1 MKKYALIILLMMVS
15 GCSVSSKKEWTFDF
29 EKDNS
34 SFKEIFADYHD
45 DGNNYTTYEM
55 TFGREMI
62 PGQSNSQALFING
75 SNRSDDL
82 FMGFS
87 KQLDGLK
94 KDTLYHFTLSF
105 VLGTSAEACSIG
117 IGGSPAD
124 SVYMKAGFVN
134 EEPKVAFDENMIFR
148 LNIDKGNQSEGGL
161 TLPVVSTMAK
171 AEGSKEGY
179 GLKTIKVEIDLK
191 SNADGSVYLVIGSD
205 SGYEGLTRYYLDDVL
220 ITATQK

>member
-1 MKKYALIILLMMVS
+1 MKKYGLIILLILVS
-15 GCSVSSKKEWTFDF
+15 GCSINQKKEWSFNF
-29 EKDNS
+29 EKEAS
-34 SFKEIFADYHD
+34 GFKEIFSDYHD

-55 TFGREMI
+55 AFGRELI
-62 PGQSNSQALFING
+62 PVESGSQGLFING

-82 FMGFS
+82 FMGFI
-87 KQLDGLK
+87 KKLERLK
-94 KDTLYHFTLSF
+94 ASTEYHFTLNF
-105 VLGTSAEACSIG
+105 VLGTNAEAGSIG

-124 SVYMKAGFVN
+124 SVYVKAGFVN
-134 EEPKVAFDENMIFR
+134 EEPKSALDENMIFR

-179 GLKTIKVEIDLK
+179 GLKTIKVEIDLR
-191 SNADGSVYLVIGSD
+191 SNTDGSVYLVIGSD

-220 ITATQK
+220 ITAIQK